1 MSDTAATLQFL
12 GAADTV
18 TGSRYLVTA
27 QQRRILVD
35 CGLFQGYKVLRE
47 RNRAQFPIDPS
58 SIDSVVVSHAHLD
71 HSGYLPALVRDG
83 FAGPIHVT
91 HGTAELLGL
100 LLLDS
105 AHLLEEE
112 AKFAARHGFSRH
124 EHPQALYTVE
134 DAERALERIVPVD
147 FDHTVELGPELTATL
162 VPAGHIL
169 GAAQVRIAHAGRT
182 VHFSGDLGRTDDPLM
197 RAPRALEPTDIVV
210 CESTYGDRA
219 HPAADPADELASV
232 ISRVASR
239 GGVVIIPA
247 FAVGRTQELLLHLA
261 RLRRAGRIPEVPVY
275 LNSPMAKDAT
285 SLYRS
290 HREENRISD
299 GDFEDMYNLATIVT
313 SVDDSKLLNL
323 RGGPMIIISASG
335 MLTGGRVLHHVVA
348 YGDEPA
354 NAIVLSG
361 FQAGGTRGAALAAGA
376 DHLRIFGKDVP
387 IRAEVV
393 QLQTMSAHADADG
406 VLAWLGAV
414 PTPPEMIYVTHG
426 EPASADTLRAR
437 IRHELGWNARVPEQS
452 ETVQI

>member
-1 MSDTAATLQFL
+1 
-12 GAADTV
+12 
-18 TGSRYLVTA
+18 
-27 QQRRILVD
+27 
-35 CGLFQGYKVLRE
+35 
-47 RNRAQFPIDPS
+47 
-58 SIDSVVVSHAHLD
+58 
-71 HSGYLPALVRDG
+71 
-83 FAGPIHVT
+83 
-91 HGTAELLGL
+91 
-100 LLLDS
+100 
-105 AHLLEEE
+105 
-112 AKFAARHGFSRH
+112 
-124 EHPQALYTVE
+124 
-134 DAERALERIVPVD
+134 
-147 FDHTVELGPELTATL
+147 
-162 VPAGHIL
+162 
-169 GAAQVRIAHAGRT
+169 
-182 VHFSGDLGRTDDPLM
+182 
-197 RAPRALEPTDIVV
+197 
-210 CESTYGDRA
+210 
-219 HPAADPADELASV
+219 
-232 ISRVASR
+232 
-239 GGVVIIPA
+239 
-247 FAVGRTQELLLHLA
+247 
-261 RLRRAGRIPEVPVY
+261 AGRIPEVPVY

-348 YGDEPA
+348 YGDDPA